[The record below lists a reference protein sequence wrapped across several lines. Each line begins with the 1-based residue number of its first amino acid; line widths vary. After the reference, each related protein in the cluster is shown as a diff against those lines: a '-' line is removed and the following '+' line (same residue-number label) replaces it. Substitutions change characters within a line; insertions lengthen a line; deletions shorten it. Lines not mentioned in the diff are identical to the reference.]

1 MQITYKLQQ
10 SAAHLPLLHTEV
22 VVVVVAAAVAV
33 APIDFFPSLAMAG
46 VS

>member
-10 SAAHLPLLHTEV
+10 SAAHLPLLHTE
-22 VVVVVAAAVAV
+22 VVVAAAVAV